1 MNLSDFSSVKTANKR
16 VAPSAKGQNFTDLK
30 FRKATG
36 KKSGKLT
43 SQFIVAT
50 AKFNS
55 LGLSTNALR
64 PFINKSNEVILAV
77 VADADGQLLK
87 KTTKGEK
94 GTKFKSDTVE
104 AALNAS
110 GVIDSNLLGA
120 NQFLKLTEVG
130 ANVTIDGV
138 HCITAFAV
146 SKGEK
151 VVSAAPASTGTS
163 NGTVSN
169 SAAPQG
175 EPAAKKVWD

>member
-16 VAPSAKGQNFTDLK
+16 TAPSAKGQNFTDLK

-64 PFINKSNEVILAV
+64 PFISKSNEVVLAV
-77 VADADGQLLK
+77 VSEENGQLLK

-94 GTKFKSDTVE
+94 GTKFKSDTIEV
-104 AALNAS
+104 ALNAT
-110 GVIDSNLLGA
+110 GIIDSSKVGE
-120 NQFLKLTEVG
+120 NQYLSLTEVAKG
-130 ANVTIDGV
+130 VTIDGV
-138 HCITAFAV
+138 SCITVYAV
-146 SKGEK
+146 GKGAKITPVASEA
-151 VVSAAPASTGTS
+151 AAPVAAS
-163 NGTVSN
+163 V
-169 SAAPQG
+169 AA
-175 EPAAKKVWD
+175 EPAAKGAWD